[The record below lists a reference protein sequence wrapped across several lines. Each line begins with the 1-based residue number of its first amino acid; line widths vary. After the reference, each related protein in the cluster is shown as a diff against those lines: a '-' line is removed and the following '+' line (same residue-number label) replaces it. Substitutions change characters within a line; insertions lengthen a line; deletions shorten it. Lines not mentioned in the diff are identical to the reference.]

1 MPSRAVILPAKDC
14 GATLPAVLEG
24 IARWSAGRGE
34 PLHVVV
40 VDDGTRIPLV
50 VPERAGECPVQVV
63 RHDVNRGYGGAQ
75 KSGYAAALAA
85 GATQVA
91 MLHGDGQYDT
101 DDTLALLDAL
111 PEGDVPAGA
120 LGSRFLA
127 DPAVIPGWRRRGNRV
142 LTGLANAR
150 YGVRHTELHTGAR
163 AFTAAALRALPLAT
177 YSDDYVFDQQ
187 VIVACFRKGIPLAER
202 PVRVRYDGTV
212 QSIPPGRAVRY
223 ALGCLR
229 VIALGP

>member
-1 MPSRAVILPAKDC
+1 MPTRAVILPAKDC
-14 GATLPAVLEG
+14 AETLPAVLAG
-24 IARWSAGRGE
+24 IARWSARRGE
-34 PLHVVV
+34 ALHVVV
-40 VDDGTRIPLV
+40 VDDGTRVPLV
-50 VPERAGECPVQVV
+50 VPDRVGACPVVVV
-63 RHDVNRGYGGAQ
+63 RHERNRGYGGAQ
-75 KSGYAAALAA
+75 KAGYAAALAA

-127 DPAVIPGWRRRGNRV
+127 DPTVIPGWRRLGNRA

-150 YGVRHTELHTGAR
+150 FGVRHTELHTGAR

-187 VIVACFRKGIPLAER
+187 VIVACFRQGIPLAEG

-212 QSIPPGRAVRY
+212 QSIPPLRALRY
-223 ALGCLR
+223 ALGCVR

>member
-1 MPSRAVILPAKDC
+1 VSTRAVILPAKDC
-14 GATLPAVLEG
+14 AATLPAVLEG

-40 VDDGTRIPLV
+40 VDDGTRVPLV

-187 VIVACFRKGIPLAER
+187 VIVACFRQGIPLAEG

-223 ALGCLR
+223 ALGCVR
-229 VIALGP
+229 VIAFGP